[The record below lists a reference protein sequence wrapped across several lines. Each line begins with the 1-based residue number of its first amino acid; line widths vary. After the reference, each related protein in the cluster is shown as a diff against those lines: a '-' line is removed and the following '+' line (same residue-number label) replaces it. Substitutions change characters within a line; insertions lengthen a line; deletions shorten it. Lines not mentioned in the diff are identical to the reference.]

1 MAAPVAG
8 DGGTL
13 LRFAPFTSTIDSGF
27 WHRFT
32 TLKLEELKLS
42 EETVPILGHYSNGA
56 STPLLHARTCGDTVP
71 YCAVLCRIL
80 PVCATIGALHTG
92 DQPGLPTRLS
102 VEFSA
107 FQK

>member
-42 EETVPILGHYSNGA
+42 EETVPILGYYSNSA
-56 STPLLHARTCGDTVP
+56 STPP
-71 YCAVLCRIL
+71 
-80 PVCATIGALHTG
+80 
-92 DQPGLPTRLS
+92 
-102 VEFSA
+102 E
-107 FQK
+107 

>member
-56 STPLLHARTCGDTVP
+56 STPLLHA
-71 YCAVLCRIL
+71 
-80 PVCATIGALHTG
+80 HTH
-92 DQPGLPTRLS
+92 
-102 VEFSA
+102 VW
-107 FQK
+107 